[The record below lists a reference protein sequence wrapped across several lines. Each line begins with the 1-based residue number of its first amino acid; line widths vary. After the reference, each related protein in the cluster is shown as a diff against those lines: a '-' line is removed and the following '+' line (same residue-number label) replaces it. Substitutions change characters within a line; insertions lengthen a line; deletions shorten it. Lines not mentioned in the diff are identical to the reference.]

1 MVDPVASGIPAP
13 GEEGRTSVAG
23 TPGRTRWCPWLAL
36 GLLVA
41 AASALRATLLDVP
54 LERDEGEYAYFG
66 QLLLQGIPPWE
77 RAYNMKLPGIYLA
90 YAGVLALFG
99 QTTTGIHAGL
109 ASVSALSAA
118 LLFLLVRRLIDPW
131 TGVAAA
137 AFLLLLELGEPVQG
151 LFANAEHFVLP
162 WALLGLWL
170 IARAVHPDDDRR
182 TDQAR
187 TRDRLLGGL
196 ALGMAFLTK
205 QHGVFF
211 VLAGGITVVLHAWR
225 GSEGGWSPAS
235 RSRDELLRAS
245 RRILVQGAGYSV
257 AALLPFALA
266 CAALAIAGVFPRF
279 WFWTF
284 TYARVYAAQSTLV
297 EGWPKLVARMG
308 DLAMVAPI
316 VAGLA
321 AVGLGALFLWPRVRR
336 RLDVVLPFVLLSPL
350 AVMPGFLFRPHY
362 FVLLLPAM
370 ALLAGLGVRSLAEVI
385 HRGMALRV
393 AQRPLRWLG
402 AAVAGLLVV
411 AALAQSLDRQR
422 IVLFELTPTEIA
434 RRHYGPN
441 PFPES
446 EAIAEWIRR
455 DTRPEDTIVVLG
467 SEPQIYF
474 HARRLAATGY
484 VYTYG
489 PMEPHGY
496 ARAMQREMIH
506 EISASAPAYA
516 VWMNCTFSWM
526 VRRHSPRL
534 ILRWARRYLAG
545 LDFVARFEITRAG
558 SRLRLAEEWSGGA
571 PPVRLDP
578 DPSRCVA
585 DLYRAPRPAE
595 GSLP

>member
-1 MVDPVASGIPAP
+1 MASGIVGR
-13 GEEGRTSVAG
+13 GEEGGARVAG
-23 TPGRTRWCPWLAL
+23 ARGWAPWLVLA
-36 GLLVA
+36 LLVA
-41 AASALRATLLDVP
+41 AASMLRATLLDVP

-66 QLLLQGIPPWE
+66 QLLLRGIPPWE
-77 RAYNMKLPGIYLA
+77 RAYNMKLPGIYLV

-99 QTTTGIHAGL
+99 QTTSGIHAGL
-109 ASVSALSAA
+109 ASVSAISAA
-118 LLFLLVRRLIDPW
+118 LLFLLVRRLIDAW

-137 AFLLLLELGEPVQG
+137 GFLLLLELGEPVQG

-170 IARAVHPDDDRR
+170 IARATDPDGGRRPDR
-182 TDQAR
+182 AY

-196 ALGMAFLTK
+196 ALGVAFLTK

-211 VLAGGITVVLHAWR
+211 VLAGGVTVVLHAWR
-225 GSEGGWSPAS
+225 GPAGGWSPAS
-235 RSRDELLRAS
+235 RGREALLDAA
-245 RRILVQGAGYSV
+245 RRVLVQGASYSL

-266 CAALAIAGVFPRF
+266 CAALVIAGVFPRF

-284 TYARVYAAQSTLV
+284 TYARVYAGQSTAA
-297 EGWPKLVARMG
+297 EGWPKLIGRMG
-308 DLAMVAPI
+308 DLLAAAPT

-321 AVGLGALFLWPRVRR
+321 AVGLGALFLWPRARR
-336 RLDVVLPFVLLSPL
+336 RLDWTLPFVLLSPL
-350 AVMPGFLFRPHY
+350 AVMPGLLFRPHY
-362 FVLLLPAM
+362 FVLLLPAL
-370 ALLAGLGVRSLAEVI
+370 ALLAGLGAGGLAEAI
-385 HRGMALRV
+385 GRV
-393 AQRPLRWLG
+393 PPPGFGKDFAGRLG
-402 AAVAGLLVV
+402 AVVAGLIVV
-411 AALAQSLDRQR
+411 AALAQGLYRQR
-422 IVLFELTPTEIA
+422 VVLFELTPTEIA
-434 RRHYGPN
+434 RRQYGPN

-484 VYTYG
+484 VYVYG
-489 PMEPHGY
+489 PMEPHVY
-496 ARAMQREMIH
+496 ARAMQREMIR

-526 VRRHSPRL
+526 VRRHSPAL
-534 ILRWARRYLAG
+534 ILRWARRYLA
-545 LDFVARFEITRAG
+545 DHEFVARFEISRAG
-558 SRLRLAEEWSGGA
+558 SRLQLASEWDGVA

-585 DLYRAPRPAE
+585 DLYRSPDRAE
-595 GSLP
+595 GGLP

>member
-1 MVDPVASGIPAP
+1 M
-13 GEEGRTSVAG
+13 
-23 TPGRTRWCPWLAL
+23 
-36 GLLVA
+36 
-41 AASALRATLLDVP
+41 LRATLLDVP

-66 QLLLQGIPPWE
+66 QLLLRGIPPWE

-99 QTTTGIHAGL
+99 QTTAGIHAGL
-109 ASVSALSAA
+109 AAVSALSAA
-118 LLFLLVRRLIDPW
+118 LLFLLVRRLLDAW

-137 AFLLLLELGEPVQG
+137 GFLLLLELGEPVQG

-170 IARAVHPDDDRR
+170 IARATDPDADRMTDR
-182 TDQAR
+182 TR

-205 QHGVFF
+205 QHGAFF
-211 VLAGGITVVLHAWR
+211 VLAGGVTVVLHAWR
-225 GSEGGWSPAS
+225 GSGDGSEGGWSPAS
-235 RSRDELLRAS
+235 RGREELLDGA
-245 RRILVQGAGYSV
+245 RRVLVQGAGYSL

-266 CAALAIAGVFPRF
+266 CGALAMAGVFPRF

-284 TYARVYAAQSTLV
+284 TYARVYAGQSTPA
-297 EGWPKLVARMG
+297 EGWPKLVGRMG
-308 DLAMVAPI
+308 DLLAATPV

-321 AVGLGALFLWPRVRR
+321 AVGLAALFLWPRARR
-336 RLDVVLPFVLLSPL
+336 RLDWTLPFVLLSPL
-350 AVMPGFLFRPHY
+350 AVAPGLLFRPHY

-370 ALLAGLGVRSLAEVI
+370 ALLAGLGARSLAEAI
-385 HRGMALRV
+385 RRV
-393 AQRPLRWLG
+393 AASALEKGTAGRLG
-402 AAVAGLLVV
+402 GAVAGLIVV
-411 AALAQSLDRQR
+411 GALAQGLYLQR
-422 IVLFELTPTEIA
+422 VVLFDLTPTEIA

-489 PMEPHGY
+489 PMEPHVY
-496 ARAMQREMIH
+496 ARAMQREMIR

-526 VRRHSPRL
+526 VRRHSPTL
-534 ILRWARRYLAG
+534 ILRWARRYLA
-545 LDFVARFEITRAG
+545 DHEFVARFEISRAG
-558 SRLRLAEEWSGGA
+558 SRLRLASEWDGGA
-571 PPVRLDP
+571 PAVRLDP
-578 DPSRCVA
+578 DPSRCIA
-585 DLYRAPRPAE
+585 DLYRSPDRAE
-595 GSLP
+595 GGLP

>member
-1 MVDPVASGIPAP
+1 MASGIAAP
-13 GEEGRTSVAG
+13 DGEGGTRAAG
-23 TPGRTRWCPWLAL
+23 ARAWAPWLVL
-36 GLLVA
+36 GLLVV
-41 AASALRATLLDVP
+41 AASMLRATLLDVP

-66 QLLLQGIPPWE
+66 QLLLRGIPPWE

-137 AFLLLLELGEPVQG
+137 GFLLLLELGEPVQG

-170 IARAVHPDDDRR
+170 IARATDRDDDRMPDR
-182 TDQAR
+182 TR

-211 VLAGGITVVLHAWR
+211 VLAGGVTVVLHAWR
-225 GSEGGWSPAS
+225 GPAGGWSPAS
-235 RSRDELLRAS
+235 RVREARLEGA
-245 RRILVQGAGYSV
+245 RRVLVQGASYSL
-257 AALLPFALA
+257 AALLPFVLA
-266 CAALAIAGVFPRF
+266 CGALAIAGVFPRF

-284 TYARVYAAQSTLV
+284 TYARVYAGQSTPA
-297 EGWPKLVARMG
+297 EGWPKLIARMG
-308 DLAMVAPI
+308 DLLMAAPI

-321 AVGLGALFLWPRVRR
+321 AVGLGALFFWPRARR
-336 RLDVVLPFVLLSPL
+336 RLDGALPLVLLSPL

-362 FVLLLPAM
+362 FVLLLPAL
-370 ALLAGLGVRSLAEVI
+370 ALLAGLGVGGLAEAVRRGAVSGLG
-385 HRGMALRV
+385 HRFAGRV
-393 AQRPLRWLG
+393 A
-402 AAVAGLLVV
+402 AAVGGSIVV
-411 AALAQSLDRQR
+411 AALAQGLYQQR
-422 IVLFELTPTEIA
+422 VVLFELTPTEIA

-484 VYTYG
+484 VYAYG
-489 PMEPHGY
+489 PMEPHAY
-496 ARAMQREMIH
+496 ARAMQREMIR
-506 EISASAPAYA
+506 EISVSAPAYA

-526 VRRHSPRL
+526 VRRHSPTL
-534 ILRWARRYLAG
+534 ILRWARRYLA
-545 LDFVARFEITRAG
+545 DHEFVARFEISRAG
-558 SRLRLAEEWSGGA
+558 SRLRLPSEWNGGA
-571 PPVRLDP
+571 PAVRLDP

-585 DLYRAPRPAE
+585 DLYRSPDRAE
-595 GSLP
+595 GGLP

>member
-1 MVDPVASGIPAP
+1 MADPMASGIAGPD
-13 GEEGRTSVAG
+13 GEGETDVPRVRA
-23 TPGRTRWCPWLAL
+23 WAPWLVL
-36 GLLVA
+36 GLLVV
-41 AASALRATLLDVP
+41 AASMLRASLLDVP

-66 QLLLQGIPPWE
+66 QLLLRGIPPWE

-99 QTTTGIHAGL
+99 QTTAGIHAGL
-109 ASVSALSAA
+109 AAVSALSAA

-137 AFLLLLELGEPVQG
+137 GFLLLLELGEPVQG

-170 IARAVHPDDDRR
+170 VARATDPDDDRMPDR
-182 TDQAR
+182 AR

-196 ALGMAFLTK
+196 ALGTAFLTK

-211 VLAGGITVVLHAWR
+211 VLAGGVTVVLHAWR
-225 GSEGGWSPAS
+225 GSECGWNPAS
-235 RSRDELLRAS
+235 RGREARLDAV
-245 RRILVQGAGYSV
+245 RRVLVQGASYSL
-257 AALLPFALA
+257 AAMLPFALA
-266 CAALAIAGVFPRF
+266 CGALAIAGVFPRF

-284 TYARVYAAQSTLV
+284 TYARVYAGQSTLA
-297 EGWPKLVARMG
+297 EGWPKLIARLG
-308 DLAMVAPI
+308 DLFAATPI

-321 AVGLGALFLWPRVRR
+321 AVGLGALFLWPPARR
-336 RLDVVLPFVLLSPL
+336 RLGGTLPFVLLSPL
-350 AVMPGFLFRPHY
+350 AVMPGLLFRPHY

-370 ALLAGLGVRSLAEVI
+370 ALLAGLGARSLAEAVR
-385 HRGMALRV
+385 RGTTRG
-393 AQRPLRWLG
+393 LG
-402 AAVAGLLVV
+402 KPFAGRLAAAVAGLIVA
-411 AALAQSLDRQR
+411 AALAQGLHRQR
-422 IVLFELTPTEIA
+422 VVFFELTPTQIA

-484 VYTYG
+484 VYAYG
-489 PMEPHGY
+489 PMEPHVH
-496 ARAMQREMIH
+496 AEAMQREMIH
-506 EISASAPAYA
+506 EITASAPAYV

-526 VRRHSPRL
+526 VRRHSPTL
-534 ILRWARRYLAG
+534 ILRWARRYLA
-545 LDFVARFEITRAG
+545 DHEFVARFEISRAG
-558 SRLRLAEEWSGGA
+558 SRLQLASEWNGEA

-578 DPSRCVA
+578 DPSRCIA
-585 DLYRAPRPAE
+585 DLYRSRDPAE
-595 GSLP
+595 GGLP